1 MRKLLYL
8 LLAVSALCAV
18 SCKKNGEGNGEFPES
33 FSTMKDSDRL
43 SYVMRKAEPDSVA
56 RFLCYASLGRIP
68 GAKIDTL
75 GTAYL
80 YVIESYKGQD
90 ADKFGI
96 AFEQVMKELP
106 LADKMETQFRL
117 GLADTLTIGYD
128 LGLGYVS
135 QIRDRRMGIKE
146 IDADIASF
154 REACRRDT
162 ATFRRFVQGFR
173 TALSEDRG
181 KDLKP
186 EIYNK
191 YIHLSER

>member
-1 MRKLLYL
+1 
-8 LLAVSALCAV
+8 
-18 SCKKNGEGNGEFPES
+18 
-33 FSTMKDSDRL
+33 MKDSERL

-68 GAKIDTL
+68 GVKIDTL

-128 LGLGYVS
+128 LGLGYVA

-173 TALSEDRG
+173 TALAEDRG